1 MAKNSINVKDDET
14 YARITKLAG
23 QLQAERGKRVKLEEA
38 VKYLLDEHD
47 RADGQGG
54 NPVKKKE
61 EQNE

>member
-47 RADGQGG
+47 KQESE
-54 NPVKKKE
+54 K
-61 EQNE
+61 